1 MHMKPGSETPAVR
14 DFLDRLAAS
23 SRYSFS
29 TGEALTELGISQ
41 TAWYMALSRLT
52 RQERIASPTRG
63 FHVIVPPEYRALACL
78 PADQFIPDLMKR
90 LKLRYY
96 AGLLTAAQYHGAAH
110 QRPMEFQVVVQK
122 PRRPIVCGG
131 VRVAFIVRKNVSRVP
146 VQTLNTLRGSIVV
159 STPEVTAI
167 DLVGYPRHAGG
178 FSQVTTVLAEL
189 AERIDPKKL
198 ARAADRAPVPW
209 LQRLGYVLDHV
220 GAADKTLALSA
231 FVRKHAHEPVP
242 LVPGARYRKSSRDS
256 QWRVYVNAKV
266 EADL

>member
-1 MHMKPGSETPAVR
+1 MANWSFPVSKAPAVR
-14 DFLDRLAAS
+14 EFLDHLAAS

-29 TGEALTELGISQ
+29 TGEALKALGISQ

-52 RQERIASPTRG
+52 HQKRVASPARG

-96 AGLLTAAQYHGAAH
+96 VGLLTAA
-110 QRPMEFQVVVQK
+110 
-122 PRRPIVCGG
+122 
-131 VRVAFIVRKNVSRVP
+131 
-146 VQTLNTLRGSIVV
+146 
-159 STPEVTAI
+159 PEATAI

-198 ARAADRAPVPW
+198 AQAAEAAPVPW
-209 LQRLGYVLDHV
+209 LQRLGHVLDHV

-242 LVPGARYRKSSRDS
+242 LVPGAQYGKSSRDS

>member
-1 MHMKPGSETPAVR
+1 MKPDSRPPAIR
-14 DFLDRLAAS
+14 EFLDRMAAS

-29 TGEALTELGISQ
+29 SAEARKALGISQ
-41 TAWYMALSRLT
+41 PAWHTALSRLT
-52 RQERIASPTRG
+52 RQKRIASPARG
-63 FHVIVPPEYRALACL
+63 FHVIVPPEYRALGCL

-90 LKLRYY
+90 LNLRYY

-110 QRPMEFQVVVQK
+110 QRPMEFQVIVEK

-131 VRVAFIVRKNVSRVP
+131 VRVAFIVRKDVSRVP

-159 STPEVTAI
+159 STPEATAI
-167 DLVGYPRHAGG
+167 DLIGYPRHAGG

-198 ARAADRAPVPW
+198 VQAVETAPVPW

-220 GAADKTLALSA
+220 GAADKTPALNT

-242 LVPGARYRKSSRDS
+242 LVPGGRYSTSSRDA
-256 QWRVYVNAKV
+256 QWRVYVNAKM

>member
-1 MHMKPGSETPAVR
+1 MKPASKPTAVR
-14 DFLDRLAAS
+14 EFLDRLGAS

-29 TGEALTELGISQ
+29 TAEALKALGISQ
-41 TAWYMALSRLT
+41 PAWNMALSRLT
-52 RQERIASPTRG
+52 HQKRIASPARG
-63 FHVIVPPEYRALACL
+63 FHLIVPPEYRALGCL

-90 LKLRYY
+90 LKRRYY

-110 QRPMEFQVVVQK
+110 QRPMEFQVVVEK

-131 VRVAFIVRKNVSRVP
+131 VRVAFIVRKNVLRVP
-146 VQTLNTLRGSIVV
+146 VQTLNTLRGSIAV
-159 STPEVTAI
+159 STPEATAI

-178 FSQVTTVLAEL
+178 FSQITMVLSELVERLDPQRLAQAAET
-189 AERIDPKKL
+189 
-198 ARAADRAPVPW
+198 APVPW

-242 LVPGARYRKSSRDS
+242 LVPGARYSKSSRDAH
-256 QWRVYVNAKV
+256 WRVYVNVKV